1 MHSGL
6 LRCDFFV
13 LVLNQT
19 SPPSPSGFFVHRS
32 CSVVSTF
39 FSSFA
44 GVAGGV
50 GGGGG
55 CFWAAALGSTG
66 GGGGFLAVSLG
77 SSHVDCS
84 LQRGQEEAAQRMFK
98 RLLVCRYPPKRGVQ
112 QSRPFPRPKC
122 ASRGACPYI
131 IGRQHTLMAGG
142 ERRRRLSGVMDT
154 KYVHGKAHT

>member
-1 MHSGL
+1 M
-6 LRCDFFV
+6 
-13 LVLNQT
+13 LNQT
-19 SPPSPSGFFVHRS
+19 SLPSPSGFFSHRS
-32 CSVVSTF
+32 FSVVSTF
-39 FSSFA
+39 FSFFA
-44 GVAGGV
+44 GVAGGE

-55 CFWAAALGSTG
+55 FLAAALGSTG

-84 LQRGQEEAAQRMFK
+84 LQRGQEETAQGMFK